1 MLDGGM
7 RAFLP
12 NLVAESDTG
21 WSKVDNITSDRT
33 PTLTGRVSSAA
44 SEARLIIDGRRVAHV
59 PVVKGM
65 WSYTM
70 GRRPTVSPPSVEGWR
85 PASR

>member
-44 SEARLIIDGRRVAHV
+44 SEARLIIDG
-59 PVVKGM
+59 
-65 WSYTM
+65 
-70 GRRPTVSPPSVEGWR
+70 
-85 PASR
+85 